1 MVHAADP
8 DSTTFNEFIEHTKLN
23 GHGIQELSSRKPSN
37 ASAIDKRDMWRM
49 GKVQELRRYFGPWAI
64 IGFASILGCAW
75 EYALITVIFSLPNKG
90 PAGAA
95 YMFLA
100 CCVGLMPAT
109 LSLAE
114 MSTIAL
120 VAVMFNTV
128 LVRKLPVFEFIILIL
143 HIAAYIAFEVVLLS
157 MGPQSTRQE
166 VFEQWE
172 NANRWPSLP
181 TAVLVGIIAPVTTLT
196 SADSICHLA
205 EELKEASI
213 WLPRCMVGAAA
224 LNFSISFL
232 MLLTVLFRAGDIEK
246 AISSPTGQLYI
257 EILLNTTGSVA
268 GTAIMVSYII
278 LSLLFCAVNMV
289 TTSSRQLYSFA
300 RDGGLPFSKFFAK
313 VSPRNHIPMNAVCS
327 TLIFTVVLSLVLIGS
342 PLAYNI
348 IASLG
353 AASILGSY
361 LISISCIA
369 YRKATGYRLPPTRFP
384 LGRLGL
390 PINILALCFLS
401 LAFVLVFFPA
411 APDPKPQDMNWVSLI
426 FGSVIG
432 FALIFYVVS
441 KRNTYKGPVEYVRP
455 ERDWD
460 VVEMSDRKASWK
472 S

>member
-1 MVHAADP
+1 
-8 DSTTFNEFIEHTKLN
+8 
-23 GHGIQELSSRKPSN
+23 
-37 ASAIDKRDMWRM
+37 
-49 GKVQELRRYFGPWAI
+49 
-64 IGFASILGCAW
+64 
-75 EYALITVIFSLPNKG
+75 
-90 PAGAA
+90 
-95 YMFLA
+95 
-100 CCVGLMPAT
+100 
-109 LSLAE
+109 
-114 MSTIAL
+114 
-120 VAVMFNTV
+120 MFNTV